1 VIARTRAAL
10 ARLGTL
16 LALPL
21 KIIEEATH
29 ALAIWPWADGI
40 HVWIDPE
47 TGTAACEVE
56 ADAPDWGL
64 VLAAYA
70 PMLAGALLAA
80 TVAAV
85 AIVTDAG
92 PSWWGEWMFLSA
104 AVVWWAK
111 LTIPGDAD
119 RETIRDE

>member
-1 VIARTRAAL
+1 MTRL

-21 KIIEEATH
+21 KVLEESAH
-29 ALAIWPWADGI
+29 AVAMWPWAERI

-47 TGTAACEVE
+47 SGTAGCDVA
-56 ADAPDWGL
+56 ADNAPGWGL

-80 TVAAV
+80 VVAAIAV
-85 AIVTDAG
+85 ATGVG
-92 PSWWGEWMFLSA
+92 PSWWAEWMVVAA
-104 AVVWWAK
+104 AVAWWGK
-111 LTIPGDAD
+111 LTVPSSEDRVVAGD
-119 RETIRDE
+119 E